1 MAGDDLLM
9 QRHGRHA
16 GLDDGLD
23 LFQKGESVRSS
34 ARCAPDGYQIL
45 SAQSAAEGFA
55 LLALHE
61 VHVILCDQHMPVMNG
76 TVFLDRV
83 KDMYPDT
90 LRIVLSDTPTSIR
103 SSTRSIAARF
113 TASTPSRGI
122 AAVEEKHPGS
132 VWLLSVAARC
142 AARSAPRRAARESPP
157 VALIRARIRNRL
169 EAILMVSA
177 SRVALKRL
185 RQHLATVSPVAPIKK
200 AFALARRGR
209 IRASCTAQPCS
220 RRSRASTP
228 LPSTCPH

>member
-90 LRIVLSDTPTSIR
+90 LRIVLSGYTDLDSIIDAVNR
-103 SSTRSIAARF
+103 GAIYRF
-113 TASTPSRGI
+113 YTKPWDSPQLRKNIREAFGYYQ
-122 AAVEEKHPGS
+122 
-132 VWLLSVAARC
+132 LLHDV
-142 AARSAPRRAARESPP
+142 P
-157 VALIRARIRNRL
+157 L
-169 EAILMVSA
+169 EAFPTA
-177 SRVALKRL
+177 PPENRRPL
-185 RQHLATVSPVAPIKK
+185 R
-200 AFALARRGR
+200 
-209 IRASCTAQPCS
+209 
-220 RRSRASTP
+220 
-228 LPSTCPH
+228 